1 MTENAAPVGTFDIVE
16 IDGARAPE
24 HLTPFIEFAEGSLHG
39 QVINMFRG
47 STTVADSVLTCGPVV
62 STLMAGPPESM
73 AAESRVYALLAE
85 PLTITFRGSGDE
97 VLLTG
102 ADGDLVL
109 RRRAGDTDH
118 AATL

>member
-1 MTENAAPVGTFDIVE
+1 MTENADLVGAFDIVD

-24 HLTPFIEFAEGSLHG
+24 HLTPFIEFAQDSLHG
-39 QVINMFRG
+39 QVINTFRG

-85 PLTITFRGSGDE
+85 PLTIAFSEGGDD
-97 VLLTG
+97 VVLTG